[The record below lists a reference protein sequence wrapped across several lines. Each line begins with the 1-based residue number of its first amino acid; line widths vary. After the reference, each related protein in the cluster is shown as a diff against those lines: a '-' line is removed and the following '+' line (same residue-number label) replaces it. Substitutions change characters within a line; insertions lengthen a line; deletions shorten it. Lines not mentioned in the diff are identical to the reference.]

1 MTKLK
6 EYRIEIDNNKNQINR
21 TICDKMTVIIDPQNS
36 GISGNM
42 VIGALVDQGVDPE
55 KLIEIM
61 EYYAS
66 HFGDVKVNI
75 KKVIKTG
82 ISATFVDVESHD
94 HASIKYIELIELL
107 ESIEHPSITDDI
119 INFSKKV
126 FKTLAEAEAIVHGTT
141 ITEVHFHEVGAA
153 DAVADIIGA
162 SYLFYELGMDNKT
175 VYGMPVAL
183 GGGRIKSMHGIL
195 SIPAPATLE
204 ILKNIPTFGGPVNQE
219 LTTPTGAALLVNMV
233 DKFMDYYPFLT
244 EKKIGYG
251 AGKMEL
257 THPNVLRITYGKKS
271 MGSDHVTILE
281 TNIDNVTGEIM
292 GHIFNV
298 LMKYGARD
306 VSIIP
311 TITKKNRPGNL
322 LRVIARPIDC
332 DILSEAIIRETGTL
346 GVRVMPY
353 IHRNIT
359 SRKIVPVKAVIK
371 GKMVE
376 INIKVGMIGNDII
389 SVKPEYEDARK
400 VSEES
405 GMPLKDVMD
414 AANEA
419 FMGISNK

>member
-1 MTKLK
+1 
-6 EYRIEIDNNKNQINR
+6 
-21 TICDKMTVIIDPQNS
+21 MTVIIDPQNS

-42 VIGALVDQGVDPE
+42 VIGALVDQGVDSE

-75 KKVIKTG
+75 NKVKKAG

-94 HASIKYIELIELL
+94 NAPITYLKLIELF
-107 ESIEHPSITDDI
+107 ESIEHPDITKDI
-119 INFSKKV
+119 INFSMNV
-126 FKTLAEAEAIVHGTT
+126 FKTLAEAEACVHDTT
-141 ITEVHFHEVGAA
+141 MKEVHFHEVGAA

-162 SYLFYELGMDNKT
+162 SYLFHKLGMENKT

-195 SIPAPATLE
+195 SVPAPATLE
-204 ILKNIPTFGGPVNQE
+204 ILKDKPTFGGPSNHE

-233 DKFMDYYPFLT
+233 NKFIDYYPFLK

-257 THPNVLRITYGKKS
+257 DHPNVVRIIDGTKG
-271 MGSDHVTILE
+271 MESDGISLLE
-281 TNIDNVTGEIM
+281 TNLDNVTGELM

-298 LMKYGARD
+298 LMKFGARD

-311 TITKKNRPGNL
+311 TITKKNRPGHL

-332 DILSEAIIRETGTL
+332 DSLSEAIIRETGTL
-346 GVRVMPY
+346 GVRVIPY
-353 IHRNIT
+353 VHRNIT
-359 SRKIVPVKAVIK
+359 SRKIVPVQANIK
-371 GKMVE
+371 GKKVE
-376 INIKVGMIGNDII
+376 INVKVGMIGNDII
-389 SVKPEYEDARK
+389 SIKSEYEDARK

-405 GMPLKDVMD
+405 GVPLKDVMN

-419 FMGISNK
+419 FMKISK

>member
-1 MTKLK
+1 
-6 EYRIEIDNNKNQINR
+6 
-21 TICDKMTVIIDPQNS
+21 MTVIIDPQNS

-42 VIGALVDQGVDPE
+42 VIGALVDQGVDSE

-75 KKVIKTG
+75 NKVKKAG

-94 HASIKYIELIELL
+94 NAPITYLKLIELF
-107 ESIEHPSITDDI
+107 ESIEHPDITKDI
-119 INFSKKV
+119 INFSMNV
-126 FKTLAEAEAIVHGTT
+126 FKTLAEAEACVHDTT
-141 ITEVHFHEVGAA
+141 MKEVHFHEVGAA

-162 SYLFYELGMDNKT
+162 SYLFHKLGMENKT

-195 SIPAPATLE
+195 SVPTPATLE
-204 ILKNIPTFGGPVNQE
+204 ILKDKPTFGGPSNHE

-233 DKFMDYYPFLT
+233 NKFIDYYPFLK

-257 THPNVLRITYGKKS
+257 DHPNVVRIIDGTKGMKS
-271 MGSDHVTILE
+271 DGISLLE
-281 TNIDNVTGEIM
+281 TNLDNVTGELM

-298 LMKYGARD
+298 LMKFGARD

-311 TITKKNRPGNL
+311 TITKKNRPGHL
-322 LRVIARPIDC
+322 LRVLARPIDC
-332 DILSEAIIRETGTL
+332 DSLSETIIRETGTL
-346 GVRVMPY
+346 GVRVIPY
-353 IHRNIT
+353 VHRNIT
-359 SRKIVPVKAVIK
+359 SRKIVPVQANIK
-371 GKMVE
+371 GKKVE
-376 INIKVGMIGNDII
+376 INVKVGMIGNDII
-389 SVKPEYEDARK
+389 SIKPEYEDARK
-400 VSEES
+400 LSEES
-405 GMPLKDVMD
+405 GVPLKDVMN

-419 FMGISNK
+419 FMKISK

>member
-1 MTKLK
+1 
-6 EYRIEIDNNKNQINR
+6 
-21 TICDKMTVIIDPQNS
+21 MTVIIDPQNS

-42 VIGALVDQGVDPE
+42 VIGALVDQGVNPE
-55 KLIEIM
+55 DVTEIM

-66 HFGDVKVNI
+66 HFGNVKVNI
-75 KKVIKTG
+75 KKVKKTG
-82 ISATFVDVESHD
+82 ISATFVDVESQD
-94 HASIKYIELIELL
+94 TASIKYTKLIESL
-107 ESIEHPSITDDI
+107 ESIKHPSITEDI
-119 INFSKKV
+119 INFSKNV
-126 FKTLAEAEAIVHGTT
+126 FKTLAEAEATVHGTT

-162 SYLFYELGMDNKT
+162 SYLFYKLGMNNKT

-195 SIPAPATLE
+195 SVPAPATLE
-204 ILKNIPTFGGPVNQE
+204 ILKNIPTFGGPVSHE
-219 LTTPTGAALLVNMV
+219 LTTPTGAALLVNMAN
-233 DKFMDYYPFLT
+233 KFVNYYPFLT

-257 THPNVLRITYGKKS
+257 THPNVLRITDGKTP
-271 MGSDHVTILE
+271 MESDHVTILE
-281 TNIDNVTGEIM
+281 TNLDNVTGELM

-298 LMKYGARD
+298 LMKFGARD

-346 GVRVMPY
+346 GVRVIPY
-353 IHRNIT
+353 VHRNIT
-359 SRKIVPVKAVIK
+359 SRKIVPVKARIK

-376 INIKVGMIGNDII
+376 INIKVGMIGNEII

-400 VSEES
+400 ISEAS
-405 GMPLKDVMD
+405 GIPLKDVMN

-419 FMGISNK
+419 FMEISK

>member
-1 MTKLK
+1 
-6 EYRIEIDNNKNQINR
+6 
-21 TICDKMTVIIDPQNS
+21 MTVIIDPQNS

-61 EYYAS
+61 EYYSS
-66 HFGDVKVNI
+66 HFGKVKVNI
-75 KKVIKTG
+75 KKVKKTG

-94 HASIKYIELIELL
+94 NAPILYTKLIELL
-107 ESIEHPSITDDI
+107 ESIEHPSITQDI

-141 ITEVHFHEVGAA
+141 INEVHFHEVGAA

-162 SYLFYELGMDNKT
+162 SYLFYKLGMNNKN

-204 ILKNIPTFGGPVNQE
+204 ILKNIPTFGGPVNHE

-233 DKFMDYYPFLT
+233 DKFINYYPFLT

-251 AGKMEL
+251 AGKIEL
-257 THPNVLRITYGKKS
+257 THPNVLRITDGKTA
-271 MGSDHVTILE
+271 MDSDHVTILE
-281 TNIDNVTGEIM
+281 TNLDNVTGELM
-292 GHIFNV
+292 GHIFKV
-298 LMKYGARD
+298 LMEYGARD

-311 TITKKNRPGNL
+311 TITKKNRPGYL
-322 LRVIARPIDC
+322 LRVITRTLDC
-332 DILSEAIIRETGTL
+332 DRLSEVIIRETGTL
-346 GVRVMPY
+346 GVRVIPY
-353 IHRNIT
+353 VHRNIA
-359 SRKIVPVKAVIK
+359 SRKIVPVKAIIL
-371 GKMVE
+371 GKKVE

-389 SVKPEYEDARK
+389 SVKPEYEDVRK
-400 VSEES
+400 ISEES
-405 GMPLKDVMD
+405 GMPLKDVMN
-414 AANEA
+414 AANKA
-419 FMGISNK
+419 FMEISK